1 MDIAKD
7 HELLESMFALLV
19 AQVDAALGQRGAQ
32 TSVDGQVQ
40 DRYFSIE
47 LCTQICSQIIE
58 QNSAGAKR
66 GTKSKSSSTIVEEL
80 LLRCE

>member
-1 MDIAKD
+1 M
-7 HELLESMFALLV
+7 
-19 AQVDAALGQRGAQ
+19 
-32 TSVDGQVQ
+32 Q

-66 GTKSKSSSTIVEEL
+66 GTRSKSSSTIVEEL
-80 LLRCE
+80 LLRCEQELEVTVRSLLQLKEIDENDPFN